1 MSLSALFK
9 LHQGLPREGPG
20 SDACT
25 CEALRRLPP
34 LPPNPRVLDL
44 GCGPGKQT
52 RVLAREL
59 GCRIT
64 AVDLHEPYLQELREA
79 AAGEG
84 LSALIDTRC
93 WDMADLPIEPGS
105 VDLIWSEGAAYN
117 IGFENALRLWRPL
130 LKPSGMMAVTEC
142 SWLTDTPAGALRAF
156 WDDAYPAIGTV
167 EVNQARAEAAGYHVL
182 DTFPL
187 PAEAWWTEYYT
198 PLQARIAR
206 LRPTADVDLTAVL
219 DEAEHEIALFAR
231 YHTAY
236 GYVFYLL
243 GP

>member
-1 MSLSALFK
+1 MSLSALFR

-20 SDACT
+20 SDECT
-25 CEALRRLPP
+25 REALRRLPA
-34 LPPNPRVLDL
+34 LPPSPSVLDL

-117 IGFENALRLWRPL
+117 IGFENALRRWRPL
-130 LKPSGMMAVTEC
+130 LKRSGAMAVTEC
-142 SWLTDTPAGALRAF
+142 SWFADTPADELRAF
-156 WDDAYPAIGTV
+156 WDAAYPEIGTIA
-167 EVNQARAEAAGYHVL
+167 VNRERAEAAGYRVL
-182 DTFPL
+182 DTFVL
-187 PAEAWWTEYYT
+187 PPEAWWAEYYT

-206 LRPTADVDLTAVL
+206 LRPMADADLAAVL
-219 DEAEHEIALFAR
+219 DEAEQEISLFKR
-231 YHTAY
+231 HHTAY

-243 GP
+243 GL